1 VFNKH
6 KPSVRIRSGASSGII
21 KGVPRQLTC
30 FAARIHQDVTE
41 EDLTNYL
48 RDQGISDV
56 QCRKLVPK
64 DGRTFRTSA
73 FRVSCSS
80 QYEAIFYD
88 EARWP
93 EGVELRDWVFYNNNG
108 RYYLFWYRHV

>member
-1 VFNKH
+1 VFNKR
-6 KPSVRIRSGASSGII
+6 KPPVRIRGRASSGNI
-21 KGVPRQLTC
+21 KGVPRQLTS
-30 FAARIHQDVTE
+30 FADRIRQDVTE

-48 RDQGISDV
+48 RDQGIIDV
-56 QCRKLVPK
+56 KCRKLVLK

-80 QYEAIFYD
+80 QYEVIFYD

-93 EGVELRDWVFYNNNG
+93 EGVEIRDWVFYNNNG
-108 RYYLFWYRHV
+108 R